1 MKERTTLRFLEAT
14 AVFLF
19 TLQAIRVLFSVLFG
33 IIYDAVFAGPM
44 TTMVIGIHLL
54 LLLAFLSPLFAPR
67 RGARLRWA
75 LFIPSLLA
83 FLSRVP
89 LTLNDPQARLYSSL
103 LIIAAFGLYAAT
115 LLRQSPHTFPQALIA
130 ALAADQFFRALG
142 NTSDITLCDGWL
154 PYQVILSVAL
164 AGLSGR
170 LFSLARGRVEPVST
184 QRPGLLGGL
193 AIGAFLFLELS
204 LLSFPNAVARWSGGS
219 YAVLAPALLLVTLF
233 PLLPGSRRWQRRW
246 QELQSTTPWLWGPV
260 FVLLTCVSLV
270 VGYSVFDIRYA
281 ELVGSVALLFS
292 QLLVL
297 LALRGALTGNKD
309 RIGLGLA
316 LGNLLFLLLNFA
328 YAFAFTY
335 AYTLA
340 FFRGTG
346 LPIVLVGALAATLP
360 ATVRRLP
367 PLTGEWSSRGM
378 RWPAIQW
385 AAGVLLVI
393 VCALFVWPPRPQVK
407 EAGPNVRVGTY
418 NIHYGYHTDWRF
430 YLEEMAKTIE
440 ESGADIVALQEVDT
454 GRITSYGVDD
464 ALWLARRLRM
474 GVVYQPTVEHLTGI
488 ALLYRFPL
496 QRAEGQLLTSRLEQ
510 TAIVHAQVRVGDEPL
525 DAYGIWLGLE
535 PEERAAQL
543 SDGLEFIVREGPA
556 VFGGDFNSTP
566 NSPVYRRLVEAGFSD
581 PFVVGGFA
589 PAPTSP
595 SESPQERIDYVWM
608 RGLNA
613 VDAQVLDSTAS
624 DHRMVVIEVRWE

>member
-1 MKERTTLRFLEAT
+1 MKERTTLRFSEAT

-33 IIYDAVFAGPM
+33 VIYDVVVIGPM
-44 TTMVIGIHLL
+44 TSMVIVIHLL

-67 RGARLRWA
+67 RTARLRWT
-75 LFIPSLLA
+75 LLISSLLIS
-83 FLSRVP
+83 LSRIP

-103 LIIAAFGLYAAT
+103 LIVAAFGFYAAT
-115 LLRQSPHTFPQALIA
+115 LLRQRPRTFPQALIA
-130 ALAADQFFRALG
+130 ALATDQFFRALG
-142 NTSDITLCDGWL
+142 NTFDITLRDGWL
-154 PYQVILSVAL
+154 PYQAILSVGL
-164 AGLSGR
+164 AGFSWR
-170 LFSLARGRVEPVST
+170 LFYFGRGRVEEVST
-184 QRPGLLGGL
+184 ERLGVLGGL

-204 LLSFPNAVARWSGGS
+204 LLSFPNAVARWSGGN
-219 YAVLAPALLLVTLF
+219 YAALAPTLLLVTLF
-233 PLLPGSRRWQRRW
+233 PLLPGAQRGLQRW
-246 QELQSTTPWLWGPV
+246 QEMQSTAPWLWGIALI
-260 FVLLTCVSLV
+260 LLTGASLA
-270 VGYSVFDIRYA
+270 VGYLCNGILA
-281 ELVGSVALLFS
+281 SVALLLS

-297 LALRGALTGNKD
+297 LALSSALTGDRD
-309 RIGLGLA
+309 RIGLGLTV
-316 LGNLLFLLLNFA
+316 GNLFFLLLNFA

-346 LPIVLVGALAATLP
+346 LPIVLVGALAVTLP
-360 ATVRRLP
+360 TTLRWLTS
-367 PLTGEWSSRGM
+367 LTGALPSREG
-378 RWPAIQW
+378 RWPAMQW
-385 AAGVLLVI
+385 AVAALLVM
-393 VCALFVWPPRPQVK
+393 VCAVFAWPPAPQMK

-430 YLEEMAKTIE
+430 CLEEMARTIE

-464 ALWLARRLRM
+464 ALWLSHRLRM
-474 GVVYQPTVEHLTGI
+474 DVIYQPTMEHLTGI

-525 DAYGIWLGLE
+525 EAYGIWLGLE

-543 SDGLEFIVREGPA
+543 TDALAFIAEEGPA

-566 NSPVYRRLVEAGFSD
+566 DSLVYRRLVEAGFSD
-581 PFVVGGFA
+581 PFIVGGFE

-595 SESPQERIDYVWM
+595 SEFPQERIDYVWI
-608 RGLNA
+608 RGLSA

-624 DHRMVVIEVRWE
+624 DHRMVVIEGRLE

>member
-1 MKERTTLRFLEAT
+1 MKKWTTLRFVEAT

-33 IIYDAVFAGPM
+33 VIYDVVISGPM
-44 TTMVIGIHLL
+44 TPVVVIIHLL
-54 LLLAFLSPLFAPR
+54 LLLAFLSPLFASR
-67 RGARLRWA
+67 RIARLRWA
-75 LFIPSLLA
+75 LLIPSLLV
-83 FLSRVP
+83 FLSRIP

-103 LIIAAFGLYAAT
+103 LIVAASGFYAAT
-115 LLRQSPHTFPQALIA
+115 LLRQSPLTFPQALIA
-130 ALAADQFFRALG
+130 ALAVDQFFRALG
-142 NTSDITLCDGWL
+142 NTFDITLRDGWL

-164 AGLSGR
+164 AGLSWR
-170 LFSLARGRVEPVST
+170 LFSLARRKVEEVPT
-184 QRPGLLGGL
+184 QGPGLLGGL

-204 LLSFPNAVARWSGGS
+204 LLSFPNAVARWSRGN
-219 YAVLAPALLLVTLF
+219 YAALAPALLLVTLL
-233 PLLPGSRRWQRRW
+233 PLLPGAERWQRRW
-246 QELQSTTPWLWGPV
+246 QEMQSTAPWVWGI
-260 FVLLTCVSLV
+260 VLLTCASLA
-270 VGYSVFDIRYA
+270 VGCVFSGIVA
-281 ELVGSVALLFS
+281 SVALLLS

-297 LALRGALTGNKD
+297 LALPGALTGGRD
-309 RIGLGLA
+309 RISLGLA
-316 LGNLLFLLLNFA
+316 VGNLFFLLLNFA

-360 ATVRRLP
+360 AVVRRLP
-367 PLTGEWSSRGM
+367 PSAWELPLLRLRSVQARGV
-378 RWPAIQW
+378 RWPAMQW
-385 AAGVLLVI
+385 AVAALLVI
-393 VCALFVWPPRPQVK
+393 VCAVFAWPPAPQMK
-407 EAGPNVRVGTY
+407 EVGPNVRVGTY
-418 NIHYGYHTDWRF
+418 NIHYGYHTDWKF
-430 YLEEMAKTIE
+430 YLEEMARTIE

-510 TAIVHAQVRVGDEPL
+510 TAIVHARVRVGDEPL

-543 SDGLEFIVREGPA
+543 TDALEFMAREGPA
-556 VFGGDFNSTP
+556 IFGGDFNSTP
-566 NSPVYRRLVEAGFSD
+566 DSPVYRRLLEAGFSD
-581 PFVVGGFA
+581 PFAIGGFE

-595 SESPQERIDYVWM
+595 SESPQERIDYVWI
-608 RGLNA
+608 RGLSA

-624 DHRMVVIEVRWE
+624 DHRMVVIEARW

>member
-1 MKERTTLRFLEAT
+1 MRERVTLRFVEAT

-33 IIYDAVFAGPM
+33 IIYDVVVTGPM
-44 TTMVIGIHLL
+44 TAVVVVIFLL

-67 RGARLRWA
+67 RAARLRWT
-75 LFIPSLLA
+75 LFIPSLLVS
-83 FLSRVP
+83 LSRVP

-103 LIIAAFGLYAAT
+103 LILAAFGLYAAT
-115 LLRQSPHTFPQALIA
+115 LLRQSPLIFCQTLIA

-142 NTSDITLCDGWL
+142 NTFDMTLRAGWL
-154 PYQVILSVAL
+154 PYQAILSAAL
-164 AGLSGR
+164 AGLSWR
-170 LFSLARGRVEPVST
+170 LFSLARGRVEEVST
-184 QRPGLLGGL
+184 QRLGLLGGL

-204 LLSFPNAVARWSGGS
+204 LLSLPNAAACWSGGS
-219 YAVLAPALLLVTLF
+219 YTVLAPALLLVTLL
-233 PLLPGSRRWQRRW
+233 PLLPGTQKWRRRW
-246 QELQSTTPWLWGPV
+246 QEMQGTIPWLWGMV
-260 FVLLTCVSLV
+260 LILLTCASLV
-270 VGYSVFDIRYA
+270 VGYSIFDIRYS
-281 ELVGSVALLFS
+281 EIVGSVALLLS
-292 QLLVL
+292 QFLVL
-297 LALRGALTGNKD
+297 FALPGALTGNRD

-316 LGNLLFLLLNFA
+316 VGNLLFLLLNFA

-360 ATVRRLP
+360 AAVRRLP
-367 PLTGEWSSRGM
+367 PPAQELPPRGV
-378 RWPAIQW
+378 QW
-385 AAGVLLVI
+385 AVAALLVI
-393 VCALFVWPPRPQVK
+393 VCAVSAWPPAPQMK

-418 NIHYGYHTDWRF
+418 NIHYGYHTHWKF
-430 YLEEMAKTIE
+430 YLEEMARTIE
-440 ESGADIVALQEVDT
+440 ESGADIVALQEVDA

-496 QRAEGQLLTSRLEQ
+496 QRAEGQLLSSRLEQ
-510 TAIVHAQVRVGDEPL
+510 TAIVHAQVRFGEEPL
-525 DAYGIWLGLE
+525 NAYGIWLGLE

-543 SDGLEFIVREGPA
+543 TDALEFIAEEGPA

-566 NSPVYRRLVEAGFSD
+566 DSPVYRCLVEAGFSD
-581 PFVVGGFA
+581 PFVVGGFE
-589 PAPTSP
+589 PSLTSP
-595 SESPQERIDYVWM
+595 SESPEERIDYVWI
-608 RGLNA
+608 RGLSA

-624 DHRMVVIEVRWE
+624 DHRMVVIEASLE